1 MSAKGPLSGIRVVDF
16 SRVLAGPHCAKTLH
30 DLGAD
35 VIKIEPPRPDISR
48 AAIPRN
54 EGMSYYYIQQ
64 NTGKRNI
71 CLDLNHPE
79 AREIA
84 MRLCE
89 NADVIIENFR
99 AGTLAFFGLD
109 YKNVVKRNPKV
120 VYASI
125 SGYGQGGPL
134 SHRAAYAPTVH
145 AESGF
150 TATLLAHMGDDLTT
164 QRHDAFSHADIYTG
178 LEATIGI
185 LAALYRRSLDGKGQ
199 YVDVAMAATMLAVNE
214 RVHADLSGVDV
225 GAEPIAL
232 GPALSPFFRTATGE
246 TITIAT
252 SVISSLTFPFYLAA
266 MRRGDLA
273 YDPRFRTA
281 EDRRANLQAFYEI
294 FQRWVL
300 TFSTLETLD
309 AQLDEAKLAF
319 GVVRPLSEF
328 ADSEW
333 SKWWG
338 AIVEVDDRQ
347 GNTIRIPG
355 APWKF
360 SSDTLSHPGQPAYRG
375 EHNNEVLQELGF
387 SSGDIARLIQLGA
400 VTADGSVSSQ
410 RPENGSS
417 RSAQSLHLAA
427 AFAEHLASQVNEQS
441 AQG

>member
-1 MSAKGPLSGIRVVDF
+1 MHSKGPLSGIRVVDF

-71 CLDLNHPE
+71 SLDLNYPE

-89 NADVIIENFR
+89 GADVIIENFR

-109 YKNVVKRNPKV
+109 YAKVVKRNPKV

-125 SGYGQGGPL
+125 SGYGQNGPL

-150 TATLLAHMGDDLTT
+150 IATLLDHLGDDLTA
-164 QRHDAFSHADIYTG
+164 QRHDPFSHADIYTG

-185 LAALYRRSLDGKGQ
+185 LAALYKRSIDGKGQ
-199 YVDVAMAATMLAVNE
+199 YVDVAMAATMMAVNE

-232 GPALSPFFRTATGE
+232 GPALSPFFRTSTGE
-246 TITIAT
+246 TITVAT

-273 YDPRFRTA
+273 NDPRFRTA
-281 EDRRANLQAFYEI
+281 EDRKANLQQFYDI
-294 FQRWVL
+294 FQLWVL
-300 TFSTLETLD
+300 TFSSLETLN

-319 GVVRPLSEF
+319 GVVRPISDF

-338 AIVEVDDRQ
+338 AVVEVDDRC
-347 GNTIRIPG
+347 GGTIRIPG
-355 APWKF
+355 APWRF
-360 SSDTLSHPGQPAYRG
+360 SSETLAHPGKPAYRG
-375 EHNNEVLQELGF
+375 EHNEEVLQELGL
-387 SSGDIARLIQLGA
+387 SSEEIDRLAKLGA
-400 VTADGSVSSQ
+400 IVTDSSACG
-410 RPENGSS
+410 P
-417 RSAQSLHLAA
+417 
-427 AFAEHLASQVNEQS
+427 
-441 AQG
+441 